1 MKPLN
6 MIRFSCSLEKHT
18 TFNVSKHTTVSKP
31 PGPGPPGP
39 QLIDV
44 TGNMIKHSD
53 AGTILDAIVGLSLH
67 IDFNVM
73 LPTHYGS

>member
-1 MKPLN
+1 MFQNIQL
-6 MIRFSCSLEKHT
+6 S
-18 TFNVSKHTTVSKP
+18 VSHLDQDHQVPNSEP